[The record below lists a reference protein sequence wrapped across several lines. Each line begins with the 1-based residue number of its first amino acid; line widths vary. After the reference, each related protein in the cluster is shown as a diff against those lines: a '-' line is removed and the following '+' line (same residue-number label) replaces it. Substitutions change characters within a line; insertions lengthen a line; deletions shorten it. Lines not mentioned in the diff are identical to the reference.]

1 MRRQDGARVAR
12 AAVAMGLAG
21 TLAMP
26 GAAWAAGGAEVGAAG
41 GSADAPSVEKD
52 EVVYVKAGAD
62 GATQGVYVVN
72 VFDTAA
78 AATVDDPGRYTRVKN
93 LTTDDELVQRDGA
106 VQVTTLS
113 GEPFYY
119 QGDLDAATVLPWD
132 VSLTYYLDGK
142 KTDPQALAGATG
154 EVRIVL
160 DVKARTDASASGVS
174 DFAQSCLLQA
184 QGTFSE
190 ESFGI
195 EDAGDATVARAGSNA
210 LVTCMV
216 LPGESATFEIA
227 GQARGFE
234 YAGWQIS
241 ALPLSMAIDLAS
253 QDTSE
258 LSEQTGELEDATGRL
273 ADGAS
278 SLEDG
283 LGSLADGSGALASGA
298 GDVAAGASELAS
310 GSGDVAAGAHELQ
323 KGVAAAVDGV
333 RNVSG
338 NSAALLA
345 GWNDLAAGVGR
356 LDGGAARL
364 VEGDSAFSGAVAAK
378 KDQLA
383 AGAAQLTDA
392 QNAYASA
399 MQNLQAALADPAS
412 TSDSITAAMQ
422 ALDQAAQALAQAS
435 GAAGAYGAL
444 AEVEAGYAGVSGGI
458 AEVAAGASDLSAG
471 AASFAPN
478 LESYVDGVDE
488 VAAASPELKSG
499 ASNLSAGADDLSG
512 GASALASGAGSA
524 AQGASQLA
532 SGATDAA
539 SGASGLSSGAAAL
552 AEAVS
557 GMDEQ
562 IVDELQKLIDEKL
575 GAGFEA
581 HSFVDPA
588 NEDVGDVQFV
598 YVVEGVEEPE
608 ASTADDAEPGSE
620 PQPEGLWD
628 RLLALFRP

>member
-1 MRRQDGARVAR
+1 MRKQDGARVAR

-26 GAAWAAGGAEVGAAG
+26 GAAWAAGG
-41 GSADAPSVEKD
+41 SADASPAEKD

-106 VQVTTLS
+106 VQVKTLS

-132 VSLTYYLDGK
+132 IELSYYLDGR

-160 DVKARTDASASGVS
+160 DVKARTDASAAGVS

-195 EDAGDATVARAGSNA
+195 EDEGDATVARAGSNA
-210 LVTCMV
+210 LVTCLV
-216 LPGESATFEIA
+216 LPGESATFEIT

-258 LSEQTGELEDATGRL
+258 LSEQTGELEDATGQL

-283 LGSLADGSGALASGA
+283 LGSLADGSEVLASGA
-298 GDVAAGASELAS
+298 DDVAAGASKLAG
-310 GSGDVAAGAHELQ
+310 GSNDVAAGAHELQ

-333 RNVSG
+333 GRVSG

-345 GWNDLAAGVGR
+345 GWDDLAAGVGR

-364 VEGDSAFSGAVAAK
+364 VEGDRAFSGAVAVK

-383 AGAAQLTDA
+383 AGAAQLADA

-399 MQNLQAALADPAS
+399 VQNLQAALADPTS
-412 TSDSITAAMQ
+412 TSDSITAAMR

-444 AEVEAGYAGVSGGI
+444 AEVEAGYAGVSNGI
-458 AEVAAGASDLSAG
+458 ADVAAGASDLSAG

-478 LESYVDGVDE
+478 LEFYVDGVDE

-539 SGASGLSSGAAAL
+539 SGANGLSSGAAAL

-562 IVDELQKLIDEKL
+562 ILDELQKLIDEKL

-598 YVVEGVEEPE
+598 YVVEGVEKPE
-608 ASTADDAEPGSE
+608 ASATDEAEPESE
-620 PQPEGLWD
+620 SQPEGLWD
-628 RLLALFRP
+628 RLLALFRS